1 MTRKHLFPLALALAI
16 GACRDAAAPFA
27 EPRAALPQFDVLA
40 TDSSVE
46 VHVLRQSPSAP
57 PLETYQVSFWASP
70 VRESKVTVSY
80 RPAAGQSVGA
90 PFLRFGVPRH
100 GLVAGAG
107 GVPLA
112 PNDSVLITLNIDS
125 VAFRVD
131 FQPEG
136 VAFSPSYPAQL
147 TLWYANANPDFNGDG
162 QVNELDNQLAQQL
175 AVWYHGAK
183 WSRMSSKSDPAL
195 RVVAAQLYHF
205 SEYAVSW

>member
-1 MTRKHLFPLALALAI
+1 MTPRFLFPLALALAL
-16 GACRDAAAPFA
+16 GACQDAAGPIA
-27 EPRAALPQFDVLA
+27 EPYAPRPQFDMLA
-40 TDSSVE
+40 TDSSAE
-46 VHVLRQSPSAP
+46 VHLLRQSPSAP
-57 PLETYQVSFWASP
+57 PLEAYRVSFWASP
-70 VRESKVTVSY
+70 IRESKVTVNY
-80 RPAAGQSVGA
+80 RPVAGQSVGA
-90 PFLRFGVPRH
+90 PFLRFDVPRH

-112 PNDSVLITLNIDS
+112 PNDSVLITLTIDS

-131 FQPEG
+131 FQPGG
-136 VAFSPSYPAQL
+136 VAFSASNPAQL

-162 QVNELDNQLAQQL
+162 QVNELDNQLARQL